1 MYRYSQ
7 QMRQTAPNSKLK
19 SRILV
24 LLLVLAVTGCAVLGS
39 LYASSAVYRSSAQR
53 QLVQRVREC
62 CMTARTAAGKLTDS
76 VTSDTTQRLA
86 QVAQAVHTMDQLNQM
101 SIALEGERGRLVP
114 AEALDGLYTDL
125 DSYFNY
131 IKTNTTSVMETRQKL
146 VLHLDAL
153 QLVLS
158 QE

>member
-1 MYRYSQ
+1 
-7 QMRQTAPNSKLK
+7 
-19 SRILV
+19 
-24 LLLVLAVTGCAVLGS
+24 
-39 LYASSAVYRSSAQR
+39 
-53 QLVQRVREC
+53 
-62 CMTARTAAGKLTDS
+62 
-76 VTSDTTQRLA
+76 
-86 QVAQAVHTMDQLNQM
+86 M